1 MDELVIKVPA
11 PFSGIEDLG
20 FSARY
25 PAQERSEP
33 LRDIPLFVEG
43 PAAADAAA
51 HRAARSCSP
60 TRTASS
66 APRAD
71 DDQYAWTAPVQL
83 TDQVCVLAFQ
93 DRSIRG
99 SDRLLEPAEAAQAVR
114 GYIWNLVR
122 PMAFTFLRDC
132 VRIGGLRLSERIAVV
147 IDTGRPPVAST
158 SSCSARRSRPRT
170 AAGCS
175 SRSDRAAVRN
185 SPLRGGGRR
194 CRRRG
199 GKRRGVRRRRRD
211 RRRQSA

>member
-25 PAQERSEP
+25 PAQDRSEP

-43 PAAADAAA
+43 PAGPMHLLVERLALFSDKD
-51 HRAARSCSP
+51 RIVGSL
-60 TRTASS
+60 
-66 APRAD
+66 AD
-71 DDQYAWTAPVQL
+71 DDQYSWTAPVQL

-93 DRSIRG
+93 DRSMRG
-99 SDRLLEPAEAAQAVR
+99 ADTLLEPSETAQAVR

-147 IDTGRPPVAST
+147 IDTGRPPSVDIELQR
-158 SSCSARRSRPRT
+158 SAIT
-170 AAGCS
+170 AENGNRLLFA
-175 SRSDRAAVRN
+175 
-185 SPLRGGGRR
+185 L
-194 CRRRG
+194 
-199 GKRRGVRRRRRD
+199 
-211 RRRQSA
+211 

>member
-43 PAAADAAA
+43 PSGPMQLLVERLALFSDKD
-51 HRAARSCSP
+51 RIIG
-60 TRTASS
+60 TLG
-66 APRAD
+66 D

-83 TDQVCVLAFQ
+83 SDQLCVLAFQ
-93 DRSIRG
+93 DRSMRG
-99 SDRLLEPAEAAQAVR
+99 TDPMLEAADTAQAVR

-132 VRIGGLRLSERIAVV
+132 VRIGGLRLSEHIAVV
-147 IDTGRPPVAST
+147 IDTGRPPSVDIELQR
-158 SSCSARRSRPRT
+158 SAITPENGSRLLF
-170 AAGCS
+170 A
-175 SRSDRAAVRN
+175 
-185 SPLRGGGRR
+185 L
-194 CRRRG
+194 
-199 GKRRGVRRRRRD
+199 
-211 RRRQSA
+211 